1 MIPNRLTYPLHPII
15 YIYIVLSNS
24 IIYPR
29 TKYQFTNL
37 KMLDLGLISL
47 FTTHQYV
54 NDKRQTSHDF
64 WDPNSWSLKWW
75 APRGP
80 HWGCLGRYE
89 KPQFAGWLL
98 SYVEFTTWHTIL
110 SCTFPTAN
118 RLGFLLYSHGKG
130 SKISSSCSQ
139 VVVMSTPQDM
149 ASTKSFSHKYICFT
163 LDPRWHVGSL
173 DLWHC
178 FVGLISG
185 LYISILSNCE
195 GIGLELEGKQSISC
209 LTPTQSH
216 CNLHEFFHI
225 EPSL

>member
-15 YIYIVLSNS
+15 YMYISNQYTYIYS
-24 IIYPR
+24 IIKQYNISQNN
-29 TKYQFTNL
+29 KYQFTNL
-37 KMLDLGLISL
+37 KMLDDLGLISL
-47 FTTHQYV
+47 SLPPT
-54 NDKRQTSHDF
+54 KRQTTNVNDTGDF
-64 WDPNSWSLKWW
+64 WDPNSWSLNDGHH
-75 APRGP
+75 AGLTV
-80 HWGCLGRYE
+80 WGGIQNH
-89 KPQFAGWLL
+89 KAGWLL
-98 SYVEFTTWHTIL
+98 GYVEFTTWHTIL

-149 ASTKSFSHKYICFT
+149 ASTKSFSHKYIWFT
-163 LDPRWHVGSL
+163 LGGILGASTCDT
-173 DLWHC
+173 
-178 FVGLISG
+178 SG
-185 LYISILSNCE
+185 LYILILSNCE

-216 CNLHEFFHI
+216 CNLYEFFHI

>member
-1 MIPNRLTYPLHPII
+1 MC
-15 YIYIVLSNS
+15 IYIVLSNS
-24 IIYPR
+24 LIYPR

-37 KMLDLGLISL
+37 KMLDDFGLISL
-47 FTTHQYV
+47 FTSHKCQRPTTNV
-54 NDKRQTSHDF
+54 NDTQLLGSKLLVFKMMGTTRASLSETGEVFKTTKRVDCWVMLSLPHDI
-64 WDPNSWSLKWW
+64 P
-75 APRGP
+75 
-80 HWGCLGRYE
+80 
-89 KPQFAGWLL
+89 
-98 SYVEFTTWHTIL
+98 SYLV
-110 SCTFPTAN
+110 FPTAN

-130 SKISSSCSQ
+130 SKISSSCRQ

-163 LDPRWHVGSL
+163 LDPRRHVGSL

-185 LYISILSNCE
+185 LYILILTNCE

-209 LTPTQSH
+209 LTATQSH
-216 CNLHEFFHI
+216 CNLYEFFHI